1 MFHEATGKAR
11 QILAAKKLKPGC
23 SSCFSRVNLYV
34 NREHSG
40 RSAILS
46 RFFMVPRGRES
57 VLSSIPLFHTSPLS
71 SCFNPLHSRA
81 ISRRGGRDK
90 RSQRYIDATIESL
103 SIFIGSSV
111 HRLVKLSRFSFT
123 VIVNLLV
130 TIHLTQSGCRHRI
143 ADKFSAKVL
152 FQ

>member
-1 MFHEATGKAR
+1 MQFLLLQGELVCKPRRLGSFR
-11 QILAAKKLKPGC
+11 QTFKI
-23 SSCFSRVNLYV
+23 
-34 NREHSG
+34 
-40 RSAILS
+40 
-46 RFFMVPRGRES
+46 FMVPRGRES
-57 VLSSIPLFHTSPLS
+57 VLSSITLFRTGPLS
-71 SCFNPLHSRA
+71 SSFNPLHSCA
-81 ISRRGGRDK
+81 ISRRADAIND
-90 RSQRYIDATIESL
+90 RSDIPTQRYIDATIESL

-111 HRLVKLSRFSFT
+111 HRLVKLSRFSFA